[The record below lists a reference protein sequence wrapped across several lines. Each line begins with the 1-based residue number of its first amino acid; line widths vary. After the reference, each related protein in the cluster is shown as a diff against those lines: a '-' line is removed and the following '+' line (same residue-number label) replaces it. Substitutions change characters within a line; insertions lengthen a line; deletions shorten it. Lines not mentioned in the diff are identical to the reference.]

1 MWVADNKMTILA
13 LFEYYWIA
21 RAPFLALCEKW
32 VITREKKLRKLFCY
46 FEFSLYICTVINCEK
61 VWQVENR

>member
-32 VITREKKLRKLFCY
+32 VITREKKL
-46 FEFSLYICTVINCEK
+46 
-61 VWQVENR
+61 